1 MNKASFKL
9 SLMLALLL
17 VACETPAQS
26 VTFNLTGTILQGT
39 CEWVVGD
46 DDRKILFDPIDVT
59 AFPAAGGV
67 GFKTFTLRLRNCT
80 PGLTRATFVF
90 SGTSDANDVTRFANN
105 GTAGGVA
112 VELQSSD
119 GSTIAADGSNSS
131 RTVPVTSGNATIQ
144 LRAGYWRIGA
154 RPLTSG
160 LLSSVALVS
169 VSYN

>member
-1 MNKASFKL
+1 MMRKILIL
-9 SLMLALLL
+9 SGVVFL
-17 VACETPAQS
+17 VAHAGVAAAQTQFDIS
-26 VTFNLTGTILQGT
+26 GTIEPGT

-46 DDRKILFDPIDVT
+46 DDKRVLFDPIDVT

-67 GFKTFTLRLRNCT
+67 GFTTFTLGLRNCT
-80 PGLTRATFVF
+80 PSLVSATFVF
-90 SGTSDANDVTRFANN
+90 SGTSDANDVVRFANS

-112 VELQSSD
+112 VELQTAD

-144 LRAGYWRIGA
+144 LRAGYWRVGA
-154 RPLTSG
+154 RPLTG
-160 LLSSVALVS
+160 GMVSSVALVS